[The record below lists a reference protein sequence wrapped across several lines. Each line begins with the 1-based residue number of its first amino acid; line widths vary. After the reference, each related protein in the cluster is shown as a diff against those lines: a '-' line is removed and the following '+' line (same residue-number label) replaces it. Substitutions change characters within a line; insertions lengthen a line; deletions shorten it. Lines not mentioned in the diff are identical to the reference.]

1 MLVSKNKATN
11 SLLGSE
17 KKSLRRFLS
26 VYLLMVVALITLLSL
41 FYYQN
46 QEKLMLLEQRAELTR
61 YAYVQTKRL
70 RALHEDFEQHH
81 EYPHDARFKSAIYD
95 LEQTKI
101 FSLLEDENV
110 QFDTEEIYTLKNH
123 IHLVKTLDEYYLGT
137 YYLIIEVK
145 KNASWSLEVWKN
157 IVSFGLAAFVFFMLF
172 GFYLAKLFVKPM
184 RNSIVLLDR
193 FIKDTTHELNTPLS
207 AILANIDMMQTDVM
221 IEKNKTK
228 LKRIHIAAKMLSVL
242 YKDLTYITFE
252 AQKKNEDEAIDL
264 KTFLEDRLEYF
275 SVLAHSKNIKYALEM
290 TPATIHIDK
299 GKLTRIIDNLLSN
312 AIKYNKRNGTLG
324 IRLKQNTLTIW
335 DTGRG
340 IEKDQIPFIFDRYM
354 RFDKSEGG
362 FGVGLSIVKHIVDEY
377 HIVIKVDSSV
387 GKGTSVTLQW

>member
-26 VYLLMVVALITLLSL
+26 VYLLMVIALIALLSL

-70 RALHEDFEQHH
+70 RALHEDFEQNK

-110 QFDTEEIYTLKNH
+110 QFDTEEIYTLKNN

-145 KNASWSLEVWKN
+145 KNASWSMEVWKN
-157 IVSFGLAAFVFFMLF
+157 IVSFGLVAFVGLLLF

-193 FIKDTTHELNTPLS
+193 FIKDTTHELNTPLA

-252 AQKKNEDEAIDL
+252 SQKENENEEIDL

-275 SVLAHSKNIKYALEM
+275 SVLAQSKHVDYELQI
-290 TPATIHIDK
+290 TPATIYMDK
-299 GKLTRIIDNLLSN
+299 GKLTRVIDNLLSN
-312 AIKYNKRNGTLG
+312 AIKYNKRNGILG
-324 IRLKQNTLTIW
+324 IRLSQHTLTIW

-340 IEKDQIPFIFDRYM
+340 IEKEQIPFIFDRYM

-362 FGVGLSIVKHIVDEY
+362 FGVGLSIVKKIVDEY
-377 HIVIKVDSSV
+377 DIVIKVESSV
-387 GKGTSVTLQW
+387 GKGTSVTLKW